1 MTELRSPKKRRRP
14 RKAKSPGTGQPAE
27 DQRKAALPEAALPE
41 TAPAETALAESEAAL
56 AAAALSETT
65 ATLELDPRQAQVA
78 VDADVA
84 ANTAEAG
91 EPGDTPA
98 PQPPGAAAPQATPDD
113 PEQPPDDPGLTPAEA
128 FDLLYA
134 RAASGL
140 VHQTYLLTGRHH
152 LARES
157 VERAF
162 HLAWQSWPEVA
173 TDRDPAGWVRAA
185 AYEYAM
191 SPWRGKSRKSHK
203 RGLPDR
209 ETADAAQVPLRDAVL
224 RLPPAYRRTLLL
236 YDGLGLDLPDTAA
249 ETEASTPA
257 AANRLLYARSAVA
270 RALPDLEEPALLQE
284 QLAALTRTGPGA
296 ALPEPRSVRTRSE
309 RRTRFW
315 TRLTIG
321 CVALLAALT
330 VFTLVTAPTH
340 YSRPT
345 GPPHRVEGVPP
356 RGGPQRL
363 TAEDKKL
370 HQKLRAVPANGPERL
385 VPQLG

>member
-1 MTELRSPKKRRRP
+1 M
-14 RKAKSPGTGQPAE
+14 
-27 DQRKAALPEAALPE
+27 
-41 TAPAETALAESEAAL
+41 
-56 AAAALSETT
+56 
-65 ATLELDPRQAQVA
+65 
-78 VDADVA
+78 
-84 ANTAEAG
+84 
-91 EPGDTPA
+91 A
-98 PQPPGAAAPQATPDD
+98 PQEPDDPQARAARQEDGGSRTGAAAGRRTPS
-113 PEQPPDDPGLTPAEA
+113 A
-128 FDLLYA
+128 
-134 RAASGL
+134 
-140 VHQTYLLTGRHH
+140 
-152 LARES
+152 
-157 VERAF
+157 
-162 HLAWQSWPEVA
+162 
-173 TDRDPAGWVRAA
+173 
-185 AYEYAM
+185 
-191 SPWRGKSRKSHK
+191 
-203 RGLPDR
+203 
-209 ETADAAQVPLRDAVL
+209 
-224 RLPPAYRRTLLL
+224 PAYRRTLLL

-270 RALPDLEEPALLQE
+270 RAVPGLEEPQLLQE
-284 QLAALTRTGPGA
+284 QLAALTRTGPEA

-321 CVALLAALT
+321 CVVLLTALT

-385 VPQLG
+385 VPQLR

>member
-1 MTELRSPKKRRRP
+1 M
-14 RKAKSPGTGQPAE
+14 
-27 DQRKAALPEAALPE
+27 D
-41 TAPAETALAESEAAL
+41 
-56 AAAALSETT
+56 
-65 ATLELDPRQAQVA
+65 A
-78 VDADVA
+78 VDADGA
-84 ANTAEAG
+84 AITAEAG
-91 EPGDTPA
+91 KPGAPGETPA
-98 PQPPGAAAPQATPDD
+98 PQPPGAAAAPQATPDD
-113 PEQPPDDPGLTPAEA
+113 PEQPPGASELTPAEA

-173 TDRDPAGWVRAA
+173 TDRDPVGWVRAA

-191 SPWRGKSRKSHK
+191 SPWRRKSRTIHK
-203 RGLPDR
+203 RELPDR
-209 ETADAAQVPLRDAVL
+209 KTADPAQVPLRDAVL

-270 RALPDLEEPALLQE
+270 RAVPGLEEPQLLQE
-284 QLAALTRTGPGA
+284 QLAALTRTGPEA

-321 CVALLAALT
+321 CVVLLTALT

-385 VPQLG
+385 VPQLR